1 MSLALVICPEA
12 GIVETFPFGFYYSR
26 RGVVSLS
33 GRMVPAGRIG
43 QGFFFF
49 GYFPTH
55 LSASPIL
62 HKRD

>member
-1 MSLALVICPEA
+1 MSLARVICPEA
-12 GIVETFPFGFYYSR
+12 GVVETFSVGFYYSR

-33 GRMVPAGRIG
+33 GRMVPAGRIRHG
-43 QGFFFF
+43 FFF

-55 LSASPIL
+55 LSAIPIL